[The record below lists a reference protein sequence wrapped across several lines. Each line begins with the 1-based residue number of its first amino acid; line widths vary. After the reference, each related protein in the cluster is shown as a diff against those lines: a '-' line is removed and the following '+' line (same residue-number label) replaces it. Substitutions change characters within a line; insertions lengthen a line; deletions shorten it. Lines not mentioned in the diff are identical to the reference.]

1 MSICKTISAALL
13 MLALIH
19 FQVYSQVMPE
29 SQYFDSNGISIY
41 YIEQGSGEAL
51 ILLHGNTGNVESW
64 MGNGIFQELA
74 EDYRVI
80 AFDARGH
87 GKSDKPHDVAAY
99 GNEMSLD
106 IIRLMDHLK
115 IEKAHV
121 IASSMGVRV
130 FGKLM
135 PAHPDRFAS
144 AVLIGFA
151 PKWRWTADDQ
161 SAVEERAENRLNNP
175 PKRLLDE
182 GQDVQALATLV
193 LGFHELVITEEEVKN
208 IKIPTITIIGSEDRY
223 IPRVKEMK
231 ILMQEMELLI
241 IEGEKHGLRN
251 LAPHPE
257 FLETIKRF
265 LSKHG
270 LRQ

>member
-1 MSICKTISAALL
+1 MGMCKPICAAVS
-13 MLALIH
+13 MIALIH
-19 FQVYSQVMPE
+19 MKVYSQDLPE
-29 SQYFDSNGISIY
+29 SQYFDSSGISIH
-41 YIEQGSGEAL
+41 YIERGSGYPV
-51 ILLHGNTGNVESW
+51 ILLHGNTGSVESW
-64 MGNGIFQELA
+64 MENGIFQELA
-74 EDYRVI
+74 EQYRVI

-99 GNEMSLD
+99 GNEMSQD
-106 IIRLMDHLK
+106 IIRLIDHLK
-115 IEKAHV
+115 IEKAHI

-135 PAHPDRFAS
+135 PAYPDRFVS

-161 SAVEERAENRLNNP
+161 SAVGERAENRLNNP
-175 PKRLLDE
+175 SQRLLDE

-193 LGFHELVITEEEVKN
+193 LGFHELVITQEEVKN
-208 IKIPTITIIGSEDRY
+208 IQIPTIIIIGSEDRY
-223 IPRVKEMK
+223 LPQVREMK
-231 ILMQEMELLI
+231 SLKPEMELLI

-257 FLETIKRF
+257 FLETVKRF
-265 LSKHG
+265 LCEHEF
-270 LRQ
+270 